1 MTTSTTSTT
10 YIFGTSFIAMISHI
24 FSKSALTIQVCIRAK
39 VIALVYRKQAL
50 SQPFAMLKTEEK
62 KQSVNNKNP
71 NKYVNTYAM
80 IGF

>member
-1 MTTSTTSTT
+1 
-10 YIFGTSFIAMISHI
+10 MISHI

-50 SQPFAMLKTEEK
+50 SQPFAMLKAKEK
-62 KQSVNNKNP
+62 KSVNNKTP
-71 NKYVNTYAM
+71 HKHINTYAM